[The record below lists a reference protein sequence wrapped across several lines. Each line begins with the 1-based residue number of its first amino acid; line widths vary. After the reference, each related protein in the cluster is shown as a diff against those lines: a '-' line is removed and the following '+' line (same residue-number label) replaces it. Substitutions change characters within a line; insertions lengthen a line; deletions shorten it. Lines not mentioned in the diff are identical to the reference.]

1 MELQF
6 YKFEGT
12 GNDFIIIDAW
22 SSPVA
27 LDTNQINFICNR
39 KFGVGADGLMIL
51 VPSENLDFEMLYFN
65 SDGYP
70 GSMCGNGGRCLVKFA
85 FDKNYI
91 KSKVNFL
98 APDGEHDA
106 ILIDE
111 EIVSLGMRDVSFPIA
126 LENNDWFVNTGS
138 PHFIRWVDDIQKVD
152 VFTEGK
158 AIRNSKYFIEQ
169 GTNVNFVLVKNN
181 EIHIRTYERGVEDET
196 LSCGTGVTAA
206 VIAASFAG
214 KISESKRDVKVFTQ
228 GGELSV
234 QFEKGEDN
242 YFNVRLNGPAKKVFE
257 GVINL

>member
-22 SSPVA
+22 TSPVA
-27 LDTNQINFICNR
+27 LDTNQINLICNR

-85 FDKNYI
+85 FDKKYI

-106 ILIDE
+106 TLIDNE
-111 EIVSLGMRDVSFPIA
+111 MISLGMRDVSFPKA
-126 LENNDWFVNTGS
+126 LDYNDWFVNTGS
-138 PHFIRWVDDIQKVD
+138 PHFIRWVDDIQKID
-152 VFTEGK
+152 VFTEGR
-158 AIRNSKYFIEQ
+158 AIRNSKEFIEN
-169 GTNVNFVLVKNN
+169 GTNVNFVHVQNN

-214 KISESKRDVKVFTQ
+214 KISESLKDVKVFTQ

-234 QFEKGEDN
+234 QFEKGLDK

-257 GVINL
+257 GVINI